1 MRKHKYNYMFDTYN
15 ITQQFLQECFEYNEQ
30 DGHLYWKE
38 RPQEHFAFKNAYTR
52 FMNNSVGKQAS
63 YRHTSNKYFIVPM
76 QLKISENI
84 TKTVKFSEH
93 RLIWLLLTGENPEI
107 IDHIDKNPLNNKIE
121 NLRNVSQFENRHNTL
136 GISGVTYKK
145 ENNAYIAQIL
155 DKQGKKLYLG
165 SFDTEI
171 EALKV
176 YRQKALE
183 IYGVN
188 LGQEHLFDD
197 CLNWFKIC
205 KPYPSKE
212 DLQTQTGAVLEEIG
226 EFLISLGLDAS
237 VINTYAKEFYT
248 KQKEIPE
255 DTKVDQLDAIGDIL
269 VTLTG
274 FSYMQKF
281 NLKGTFE
288 EINLSN
294 ASKLED
300 GKPVFNEQGKI
311 AKGKDYFKPNLEQ
324 YV

>member
-1 MRKHKYNYMFDTYN
+1 MRFFVLFRENTSLRNKVMVFTNVQRRHVWEYMVRNYK
-15 ITQQFLQECFEYNEQ
+15 ECF
-30 DGHLYWKE
+30 
-38 RPQEHFAFKNAYTR
+38 
-52 FMNNSVGKQAS
+52 
-63 YRHTSNKYFIVPM
+63 HTILTEPEMAHQFP
-76 QLKISENI
+76 
-84 TKTVKFSEH
+84 
-93 RLIWLLLTGENPEI
+93 LLHSCTDNW
-107 IDHIDKNPLNNKIE
+107 
-121 NLRNVSQFENRHNTL
+121 V
-136 GISGVTYKK
+136 
-145 ENNAYIAQIL
+145 
-155 DKQGKKLYLG
+155 KQG
-165 SFDTEI
+165 TECI
-171 EALKV
+171 EHTPSGTIRYPLDLTDYVDVPHKVSLKV

-281 NLKGTFE
+281 NLKGAFE